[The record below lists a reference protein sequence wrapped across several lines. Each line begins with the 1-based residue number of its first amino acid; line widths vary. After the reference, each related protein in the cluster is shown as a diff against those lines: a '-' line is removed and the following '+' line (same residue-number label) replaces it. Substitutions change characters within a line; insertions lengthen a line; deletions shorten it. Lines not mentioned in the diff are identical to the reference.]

1 MDNYVAIRYE
11 KIELTSDMFIFKPV
25 SVIQGKFN
33 GEDMTFETNYG
44 DVCFAINSCYLD
56 EESYFG
62 SPVPLEALCPEN
74 SDTDINE
81 ALFAFY
87 MSRRDNYTLGLYNPD
102 TGLIDILNISMSDV
116 YEAFNSSEKGEIDM
130 DISNRPLVD
139 DNGFVEELSDEEP
152 FEKVDQILN
161 ANKQKKSKEQPNK
174 LSLDKEK
181 SKRITLSELR
191 KEVKDVIKGEDKAVE
206 DVTRAIII
214 NQNSLN
220 PKHKSHILITG
231 PSGTGKTEIMNI
243 ISKRLDL
250 PCFKA
255 DATAYTKEGYV
266 GKSIPSM
273 LKGLLNAANGD
284 LEKAEH
290 GILIVD
296 EIDKKLSTDKSEKV
310 SGVDVLYSMLKM
322 MDRDIIELEISNGI
336 QEKQLLFDTSNLTIV
351 FMGAFADIYKQ
362 KEEEKKQKEEESKKK
377 IGFFLDNTDEKA
389 NKKTKTQ
396 KKKSRIIEESE
407 TKKEDKII
415 LTNDDLIKAGMPAEF
430 LGRIPVITSTEELSI
445 ENLVEIL
452 YKSKGGTIEEEKEF
466 CKGLGI
472 TLKFTDGYIKE
483 IARQAKA
490 TKTGARNLRK
500 LVRESIAPAYDEI
513 LLGKDVKVLKLTKQT
528 AINNKKY
535 YME

>member
-62 SPVPLEALCPEN
+62 SPVPLDALFTNE
-74 SDTDINE
+74 SDTDITE
-81 ALFAFY
+81 ALFTFY
-87 MSRRDNYTLGLYNPD
+87 MSRRDYYTLGLYNHD
-102 TGLIDILNISMSDV
+102 TGLVDILNISMSDV

-139 DNGFVEELSDEEP
+139 DNGFVEEISDEEA

-181 SKRITLSELR
+181 SKRISLAELR
-191 KEVKDVIKGEDKAVE
+191 KEVKDVIKGEDKAVD

-220 PKHKSHILITG
+220 SKHKSHILITG
-231 PSGTGKTEIMNI
+231 PSGTGKTEMMNI
-243 ISKRLDL
+243 IAKRFDL

-255 DATAYTKEGYV
+255 DATAYTKEGYI
-266 GKSIPSM
+266 GKSVQSM
-273 LKGLLNAANGD
+273 LAGLINAANGD
-284 LEKAEH
+284 IKKAEQ

-296 EIDKKLSTDKSEKV
+296 EIDKKLSTDPRESV
-310 SGVDVLYSMLKM
+310 SGIDVLYSMLKM
-322 MDRDIIELEISNGI
+322 MDRDIVEVDLPKGYTET
-336 QEKQLLFDTSNLTIV
+336 KVLFDTSKLTIV
-351 FMGAFADIYKQ
+351 FMGAFTELYESKL
-362 KEEEKKQKEEESKKK
+362 KSKKK
-377 IGFFLDNTDEKA
+377 GIGFSNS
-389 NKKTKTQ
+389 NV
-396 KKKSRIIEESE
+396 EESNE
-407 TKKEDKII
+407 KITI
-415 LTNDDLIKAGMPAEF
+415 TNDDLIKAGLPAEF
-430 LGRIPVITSTEELSI
+430 LGRIPVVTSTEELSI

-483 IARQAKA
+483 IARQAKES
-490 TKTGARNLRK
+490 KTGARNLRK

-513 LLGKDVKVLKLTKQT
+513 LLGKDVKVLKLTKET

>member
-1 MDNYVAIRYE
+1 MDNYVAIKYE

-25 SVIQGKFN
+25 GVIEGKFN
-33 GEDMTFETNYG
+33 QTDMTFETNYG

-62 SPVPLEALCPEN
+62 SPVLLEALCPKD
-74 SDTDINE
+74 SDIDITE
-81 ALFAFY
+81 ALFTFY
-87 MSRRDNYTLGLYNPD
+87 ISRRDYYTLGLYNQD
-102 TGLIDILNISMSDV
+102 SGLVDILNISMNDV
-116 YEAFNSSEKGEIDM
+116 YEAFSSSEKNEIDM
-130 DISNRPLVD
+130 NISDKPLVNNED
-139 DNGFVEELSDEEP
+139 FKEELSDDEIYELAEQA
-152 FEKVDQILN
+152 FQGN
-161 ANKQKKSKEQPNK
+161 YYNKQKKANEKQKK

-181 SKRITLSELR
+181 SKRITLAELR
-191 KEVKDVIKGEDKAVE
+191 KEVKDVIKGEDKAVD

-214 NQNSLN
+214 NQNSTN

-231 PSGTGKTEIMNI
+231 PSGTGKTEMMNI
-243 ISKRLDL
+243 ISKRLGL

-266 GKSIPSM
+266 GKSISSM

-284 LEKAEH
+284 LEKAQR

-296 EIDKKLSTDKSEKV
+296 EIDKKLSVDKSERV

-336 QEKQLLFDTSNLTIV
+336 QEKQLLFDTSKLTIV
-351 FMGAFADIYKQ
+351 FMGAFAELYESKLNSKKKGIGFSATNQ
-362 KEEEKKQKEEESKKK
+362 EEKKEK
-377 IGFFLDNTDEKA
+377 IT
-389 NKKTKTQ
+389 
-396 KKKSRIIEESE
+396 I
-407 TKKEDKII
+407 
-415 LTNDDLIKAGMPAEF
+415 TNEDLIKAGMPAEF
-430 LGRIPVITSTEELSI
+430 LGRIPVITSTEELSV

-472 TLKFTDGYIKE
+472 TLKFTNGYIRE

>member
-62 SPVPLEALCPEN
+62 SPVPLDTLCPEESN
-74 SDTDINE
+74 INLTE

-87 MSRRDNYTLGLYNPD
+87 MSRRDNYTLGLYNSD
-102 TGLIDILNISMSDV
+102 TGLVDILNIPMIEV
-116 YEAFNSSEKGEIDM
+116 YETFNSSEKCEIDM
-130 DISNRPLVD
+130 NITDRPLVD
-139 DNGFVEELSDEEP
+139 DNDFIEQIEEP
-152 FEKVDQILN
+152 APQEN
-161 ANKQKKSKEQPNK
+161 PKKETKK
-174 LSLDKEK
+174 LILDKEK
-181 SKRITLSELR
+181 SRRITLAELR
-191 KEVKDVIKGEDKAVE
+191 KEVKDVIKGEDKAVD

-231 PSGTGKTEIMNI
+231 PSGSGKTEIMNI
-243 ISKRLDL
+243 ISKKLRL

-266 GKSIPSM
+266 GKSVQSM
-273 LKGLLNAANGD
+273 LTGLINAANGD
-284 LEKAEH
+284 IKKAEH

-322 MDRDIIELEISNGI
+322 MDRDVIELEISNGI

-351 FMGAFADIYKQ
+351 FMGAFADVYKQ

-377 IGFFLDNTDEKA
+377 IGFFIDNMDEKA
-389 NKKTKTQ
+389 NKKTETQ
-396 KKKSRIIEESE
+396 KKKSRITEECE
-407 TKKEDKII
+407 KKKEDKII

-483 IARQAKA
+483 IARQAKES
-490 TKTGARNLRK
+490 KTGARNLRK

-528 AINNKKY
+528 AINNKK
-535 YME
+535 